1 MFSELYFATPI
12 DWHQVRGAQMILSM
26 KIISLGFDMDSY
38 QPKGKNLTF
47 ETSPIIQTSAF
58 LRWSHKGKENSSEG
72 TDQT

>member
-1 MFSELYFATPI
+1 
-12 DWHQVRGAQMILSM
+12 
-26 KIISLGFDMDSY
+26 MDSY